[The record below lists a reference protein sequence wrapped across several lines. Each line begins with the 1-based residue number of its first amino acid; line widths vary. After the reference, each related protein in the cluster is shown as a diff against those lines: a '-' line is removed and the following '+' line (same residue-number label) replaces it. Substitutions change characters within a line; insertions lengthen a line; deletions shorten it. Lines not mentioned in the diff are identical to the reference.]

1 MVAANEIDKLDA
13 ATHRKNRKQT
23 RQPHKHRHI
32 KKTLGIHIQKTR
44 DSKKAATHTEKREK
58 HEAKEAI
65 CLSVS
70 QPFRMS

>member
-13 ATHRKNRKQT
+13 ATHRKKRKQA

-44 DSKKAATHTEKREK
+44 DTNKPATHRKKHEK
-58 HEAKEAI
+58 HEAAAHITKET
-65 CLSVS
+65 
-70 QPFRMS
+70 Q